1 MQKIRLA
8 FDFGLFLSD
17 NKLQNRLY
25 SFCIATPPTE
35 KVNLIRICF

>member
-8 FDFGLFLSD
+8 KDFVLFLSD

-25 SFCIATPPTE
+25 SFCIGTTPTKKE
-35 KVNLIRICF
+35 NLIRICY